1 LGADPGPRAERRDGR
16 YANGQSSDGRSSDGR
31 RAGMRWHR
39 WARLSR
45 AKRIA
50 LIASAVVLFL
60 AISALLA
67 RFLSTENV
75 ERDDLLTL
83 LQAEASGDEQGMLAR
98 LSGCRASPVCVASV
112 RRNAAAARRSG
123 SVKILSLT
131 SHTAYSLTGA
141 TGPTRVAWTV
151 IGHLPTVQ
159 CVKVR
164 RTGNFITGVSVA
176 LLSLSAPI
184 PNEGDC

>member
-1 LGADPGPRAERRDGR
+1 VRFPRGKRLLLVVLG
-16 YANGQSSDGRSSDGR
+16 
-31 RAGMRWHR
+31 
-39 WARLSR
+39 L
-45 AKRIA
+45 
-50 LIASAVVLFL
+50 VLFL
-60 AISALLA
+60 AISGLLA

-75 ERDDLLTL
+75 ERDDVLAL
-83 LQAEASGDEQGMLAR
+83 LQAEASGNEEGMLSQ
-98 LSGCRASPVCVASV
+98 LSGCRLSPACVASV
-112 RRNAAAARRSG
+112 KTNAAAVRRSG

-141 TGPTRVAWTV
+141 TDPTRVAWTV

-159 CVKVR
+159 CVKVK
-164 RTGNFITGVSVA
+164 RTGNFFAGVSVA

>member
-1 LGADPGPRAERRDGR
+1 
-16 YANGQSSDGRSSDGR
+16 
-31 RAGMRWHR
+31 
-39 WARLSR
+39 
-45 AKRIA
+45 
-50 LIASAVVLFL
+50 VLFL
-60 AISALLA
+60 AISGLLA
-67 RFLSTENV
+67 RFLSVENA
-75 ERDDLLTL
+75 ERDDLLSL
-83 LQAEASGDEQGMLAR
+83 LQAEASGNQRGMLSQ
-98 LSGCRASPVCVASV
+98 LSGCRASPACVASV
-112 RRNAAAARRSG
+112 KANALAVRRSG

-141 TGPTRVAWTV
+141 IAPTRVAWTV

-164 RTGNFITGVSVA
+164 RTGNVITGVSVA

>member
-1 LGADPGPRAERRDGR
+1 MALG
-16 YANGQSSDGRSSDGR
+16 
-31 RAGMRWHR
+31 
-39 WARLSR
+39 L
-45 AKRIA
+45 
-50 LIASAVVLFL
+50 VLFL

-75 ERDDLLTL
+75 ERDDLLAL
-83 LQAEASGDEQGMLAR
+83 LQAEASGNEEGMLSQ
-98 LSGCRASPVCVASV
+98 LSGCRMSPTCVASV
-112 RRNAAAARRSG
+112 KTNAAAVRRSG
-123 SVKILSLT
+123 SVKIISLT

-159 CVKVR
+159 CVKVK
-164 RTGNFITGVSVA
+164 RTGNFFAGVSVA

>member
-1 LGADPGPRAERRDGR
+1 VPERIVGSTGPGAPAVASKGR
-16 YANGQSSDGRSSDGR
+16 
-31 RAGMRWHR
+31 
-39 WARLSR
+39 ARLPR
-45 AKRIA
+45 GRGLA
-50 LIASAVVLFL
+50 LIALGLVLFL
-60 AISALLA
+60 AISGLLA

-75 ERDDLLTL
+75 ERDDVLTL
-83 LQAEASGDEQGMLAR
+83 LQAEASGNERGMLSQ
-98 LSGCRASPVCVASV
+98 LSSCRMSPACVASV
-112 RRNAAAARRSG
+112 RANAAALRRPG

-151 IGHLPTVQ
+151 IGRLPTVQ
-159 CVKVR
+159 CVKIK
-164 RTGNFITGVSVA
+164 RTGSIIAGVSVA